1 MFKVGDKLV
10 CIDIDNLVNIDKSLS
25 LNYTEIYIVTKC
37 DSIRVGS
44 VELNS
49 VEINCR
55 DFLYDRNRFVLLSE
69 QRRNKLKQLECSKQ
83 EIKFNV

>member
-69 QRRNKLKQLECSKQ
+69 QRRNKLKQLECSK
-83 EIKFNV
+83 